1 MVENM
6 VKNLQ
11 CSMPGMNKTKLKQVG
26 LVPSTQDKAPI
37 PAVSTATV
45 HTDTWWKEKDHTTD
59 QRANIK
65 STGYLL
71 KVTCLFRQDT

>member
-1 MVENM
+1 MVQNV

-11 CSMPGMNKTKLKQVG
+11 RSMPGMNKTKSKQVG
-26 LVPSTQDKAPI
+26 KVPSTQDKAPI
-37 PAVSTATV
+37 PAVYATV

-71 KVTCLFRQDT
+71 KVTWQ